1 MKKRC
6 AIYVRVSS
14 DLQMYDRQVQELKA
28 FANINNFELQDKH
41 IYEDKLSG
49 FKNENERLG
58 LSNLFKDIVEHDI
71 KIVLIW
77 ELSRLARRQKY
88 LLDYQDFFLQHRINV
103 YFLQQNFWL
112 LDENFKVSQQA
123 GIYISVLGYFS
134 EYETLL
140 MKERFLSA
148 KRLNETTGRYNG
160 GKIPFGYT
168 LDENKSY
175 IIDTKLVPGLDISP
189 SDIVKEMFLLYSQ
202 GLTASKV
209 CRISR
214 SKGYPKCV
222 LSTHTLARMLRNT
235 TYIGSKNVKLGD
247 RKTPQIIPNYLFDEV
262 QKLLDTN
269 KTRGDKERKHI
280 HLLRG
285 LLKCSYCGQYY
296 LGQQTTDAY
305 ICAQNTHSNK
315 INKNTICKGGGIS
328 SSNIDGIIW
337 SLVRDIILYRE
348 AEAEDNEQLDVK
360 HQKSLDE
367 LTNMLANFNGSLEEL
382 DKKRK
387 RKNLMFE
394 NGGITK
400 TEYLTSIKAYQNEK
414 NAIQKDINNIEAK
427 INVFLKEIENSEI
440 NLPRN
445 ERFDQISDR
454 ASMKEIIKSVIKEI
468 TFIKV
473 KNHRMVV
480 TVTYHSS
487 NKEILVYNSLSQK
500 RNAFKKF
507 NASYL
512 KYDPFNE
519 IFYLI
524 KDRAPH
530 HFVFRAKSE
539 ILKTLGVKIEL
550 PDLIEVST
558 FKWQLIINNLPDL
571 DFYDYLHPV
580 PDKSNSDIFTFDEI
594 MNLNFIPN
602 DILETLDYKKITYF
616 KELNFERFNR
626 RKASKK
632 VAQIKNKTS

>member
-14 DLQMYDRQVQELKA
+14 DLQDYERQIQELKA
-28 FANINNFELQDKH
+28 YAKINNFELQDEH

-58 LSNLFKDIVEHDI
+58 LSNLFKDIVEYDI

-88 LLDYQDFFLQHRINV
+88 LLDYQDFFLRHRINV

-112 LDENFKVSQQA
+112 LDENYKVSPQA
-123 GIYISVLGYFS
+123 GIIISVLGYFS
-134 EYETLL
+134 EYEALL
-140 MKERFLSA
+140 MKERFLSS

-168 LDENKSY
+168 LDENNSY
-175 IIDTKLVPGLDISP
+175 IIDTELVPGLDVSS

-222 LSTHTLARMLRNT
+222 LHTHTLARMLRNT
-235 TYIGSKNVKLGD
+235 TYIGFKNVKLGD
-247 RKTPQIIPNYLFDEV
+247 RKTPQIIPKYLFDEV

-296 LGQQTTDAY
+296 LGQQTNDAY

-348 AEAEDNEQLDVK
+348 PDDFEKINDN
-360 HQKSLDE
+360 HQTSLDE
-367 LTNMLANFNGSLEEL
+367 LENMIKNFNGSLEEL
-382 DKKRK
+382 EKKRR
-387 RKNLMFE
+387 RKNMMFE
-394 NGGITK
+394 NGGITEI
-400 TEYLTSIKAYQNEK
+400 EYLTSIKTYQNEK
-414 NAIQKDINNIEAK
+414 NAIQKEINNLESK
-427 INVFLKEIENSEI
+427 IKVLETEIENSEKL
-440 NLPRN
+440 LPRK
-445 ERFDQISDR
+445 ERFNQISDR
-454 ASMKEIIKSVIKEI
+454 ISMKEIIKSIIKEI
-468 TFIKV
+468 SFVKV

-480 TVTYHSS
+480 KVKYHSLE
-487 NKEILVYNSLSQK
+487 NEILVYNSLSRK
-500 RNAFKKF
+500 SNTFKKF
-507 NASYL
+507 DARYL
-512 KYDPFNE
+512 KYNPLNE
-519 IFYLI
+519 SFYLL
-524 KDRAPH
+524 KDKNYPQ
-530 HFVFRAKSE
+530 FVFRAKSE

-558 FKWQLIINNLPDL
+558 FKWQLLINNLPDL
-571 DFYDYLHPV
+571 DVNDYLYPV
-580 PDKSNSDIFTFDEI
+580 PDNSNSDVLTFDEI
-594 MNLNFIPN
+594 MNLPNIPN
-602 DILETLDYKKITYF
+602 GILETLDYEKITYF
-616 KELNFERFNR
+616 KEINFDRFNR

-632 VAQIKNKTS
+632 VAQIKNKIS

>member
-1 MKKRC
+1 MTKRC

-14 DLQMYDRQVQELKA
+14 DLQDYERQIQELKA
-28 FANINNFELQDKH
+28 YAKNNNFELQDEH

-58 LSNLFKDIVEHDI
+58 LNSLFKDIVKYDI

-88 LLDYQDFFLQHRINV
+88 LLDYQDFFLQHSINV

-123 GIYISVLGYFS
+123 GIFISVLGYFS
-134 EYETLL
+134 EYEALL

-168 LDENKSY
+168 LDENNSY
-175 IIDTKLVPGLDISP
+175 IIDTELVPGLDVSS

-222 LSTHTLARMLRNT
+222 LFTHTLARLLRNT

-328 SSNIDGIIW
+328 ACNIDGIIW
-337 SLVRDIILYRE
+337 SLVRDIILFRE
-348 AEAEDNEQLDVK
+348 PEDFASVNNT
-360 HQKSLDE
+360 HQSNLDE
-367 LTNMLANFNGSLEEL
+367 LERMILNFNGSLEEL
-382 DKKRK
+382 EKKRK
-387 RKNLMFE
+387 RKNMMFE
-394 NGGITK
+394 NGGITDK
-400 TEYLTSIKAYQNEK
+400 EYLVYIKTYQNEK
-414 NAIQKDINNIEAK
+414 NAILRDINNLEAK
-427 INVFLKEIENSEI
+427 IKVLETEIENSEKF
-440 NLPRN
+440 LPRK

-468 TFIKV
+468 TFVKV
-473 KNHRMVV
+473 KNHRMAV
-480 TVTYHSS
+480 TVKYHSFD
-487 NKEILVYNSLSQK
+487 KEIIVYNSLSRK
-500 RNAFKKF
+500 GNTYKKID
-507 NASYL
+507 ARYL
-512 KYDPFNE
+512 KYNPTNE
-519 IFYLI
+519 KFYLL
-524 KDRAPH
+524 KDRNLPQH
-530 HFVFRAKSE
+530 IFRAKSE
-539 ILKTLGVKIEL
+539 ILKTMGIKIEL
-550 PDLIEVST
+550 PDFIPIST
-558 FKWQLIINNLPDL
+558 FKWQLLINNLPEIDV
-571 DFYDYLHPV
+571 DDYLHPV
-580 PDKSNSDIFTFDEI
+580 PDDSNSDLFSFDEI
-594 MNLNFIPN
+594 MDISYIPS
-602 DILETLDYKKITYF
+602 DILVTLNYEKITYF
-616 KELNFERFNR
+616 KDLNFERFNR
-626 RKASKK
+626 RKATKK
-632 VAQIKNKTS
+632 SLKN

>member
-14 DLQMYDRQVQELKA
+14 DLQDYERQIQELKA
-28 FANINNFELQDKH
+28 YAKINNFELQDEH

-58 LSNLFKDIVEHDI
+58 LSNLLKDIVEYDI

-112 LDENFKVSQQA
+112 LDENFKVSPQA
-123 GIYISVLGYFS
+123 GIIISVLGYFS
-134 EYETLL
+134 EYEALL
-140 MKERFLSA
+140 MKERFLSS

-168 LDENKSY
+168 LDENNSY
-175 IIDTKLVPGLDISP
+175 IIDTKLVPGLDVSS

-222 LSTHTLARMLRNT
+222 LSTHTLARMLRDT
-235 TYIGSKNVKLGD
+235 TYIGFKNVKLGD
-247 RKTPQIIPNYLFDEV
+247 RKTPQIIPKYLFDEV

-296 LGQQTTDAY
+296 LGQQTNDAY

-348 AEAEDNEQLDVK
+348 PDDFEKINDN
-360 HQKSLDE
+360 HQTSLDE
-367 LTNMLANFNGSLEEL
+367 LENMIKNFNGSLEEL
-382 DKKRK
+382 EKKRR
-387 RKNLMFE
+387 RKNMMFE
-394 NGGITK
+394 NGGITEI
-400 TEYLTSIKAYQNEK
+400 EYLTSIKTYQNEK
-414 NAIQKDINNIEAK
+414 NAIQKEINNLESK
-427 INVFLKEIENSEI
+427 IKVLETEIENSEKL
-440 NLPRN
+440 LPRK
-445 ERFDQISDR
+445 ERFNQISDR
-454 ASMKEIIKSVIKEI
+454 ISMKEIIKSIIKEI
-468 TFIKV
+468 SFVKV

-480 TVTYHSS
+480 KVKYHSLE
-487 NKEILVYNSLSQK
+487 NEILVYNSLSRK
-500 RNAFKKF
+500 SNTFKKF
-507 NASYL
+507 DARYL
-512 KYDPFNE
+512 KYNPLNE
-519 IFYLI
+519 SFYLL
-524 KDRAPH
+524 KDKNYPQ
-530 HFVFRAKSE
+530 FVFRAKSE

-558 FKWQLIINNLPDL
+558 FKWQLLINNLPDL
-571 DFYDYLHPV
+571 DVNDYLYPV
-580 PDKSNSDIFTFDEI
+580 PDNSNSDVLTFDEI
-594 MNLNFIPN
+594 MNLPNIPN
-602 DILETLDYKKITYF
+602 GILETLDYEKITYF
-616 KELNFERFNR
+616 KEINFDRFNR

-632 VAQIKNKTS
+632 VAQIKNKIS